1 MQHGFHDKGVSIYI
15 YIYIYI
21 YILLCINL
29 KISKPT
35 EVRQT
40 TKAIQRC
47 NANRIGTISN
57 SFISRLVR
65 EDENSK
71 KVLGAATASRANK
84 SRPVS

>member
-1 MQHGFHDKGVSIYI
+1 MDFMTREFL
-15 YIYIYI
+15 YI

-47 NANRIGTISN
+47 NANRIGAIFN
-57 SFISRLVR
+57 SFISKLVR

-71 KVLGAATASRANK
+71 KVLGVATASRANK
-84 SRPVS
+84 